1 MIDDRNEYERTKAW
15 LKANQVSSDNRVFND
30 HRYAIVASCYP
41 YFYLLS
47 LSQRVWNITT
57 AMGNY
62 ISSMMKKKM
71 RYGESINADS

>member
-41 YFYLLS
+41 YFYLLR
-47 LSQRVWNITT
+47 LSQRVRNITT
-57 AMGNY
+57 AMGNC
-62 ISSMMKKKM
+62 ISSMITRVMK
-71 RYGESINADS
+71 YGEYLNSRS

>member
-47 LSQRVWNITT
+47 LSQRVRNITT
-57 AMGNY
+57 AMGNC
-62 ISSMMKKKM
+62 ISSMITRVMK
-71 RYGESINADS
+71 YGEYLNSRS